1 MMRIATVQD
10 WQCSAQTIFAKGL
23 SSERDTYA
31 AGRPPSPDLDRK
43 KDRKPCCKTRVRRLG
58 CETSLN
64 GVNDGGDA
72 SDIFL

>member
-1 MMRIATVQD
+1 MGEEVDGGRLPR
-10 WQCSAQTIFAKGL
+10 TISK
-23 SSERDTYA
+23 YM
-31 AGRPPSPDLDRK
+31 PDGVKFRTT
-43 KDRKPCCKTRVRRLG
+43 CCETRVRRLG